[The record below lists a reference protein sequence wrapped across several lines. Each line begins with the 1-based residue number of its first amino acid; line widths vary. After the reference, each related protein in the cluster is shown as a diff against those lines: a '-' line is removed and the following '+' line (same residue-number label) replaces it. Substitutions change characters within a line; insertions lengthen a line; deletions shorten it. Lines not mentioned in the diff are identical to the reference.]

1 MKRGASVI
9 ARLLTMRPP
18 ERDPRQTDRDALW
31 RLSAA
36 AGRLAGRGAARGHLG
51 RLRRRRLRFRAI
63 GNDRQQQEILSSAAD
78 MDRGLAAID
87 RDRPVARVVVQEGS
101 ATRELVLHV
110 GELTAGAAGI

>member
-51 RLRRRRLRFRAI
+51 RPRRRWLRVRAL
-63 GNDRQQQEILSSAAD
+63 GNDRQQEDILSPAAD
-78 MDRGLAAID
+78 LDRALATVH
-87 RDRPVARVVVQEGS
+87 RYRPVAPVVDQ
-101 ATRELVLHV
+101 A
-110 GELTAGAAGI
+110 